1 MSAPGRPERELPP
14 ERIGAEGSITSPRLP
29 LPEETLRGSRLP
41 VLASGVVIA
50 FITGFTLYIAKNVLV
65 PIVLGILAVYVVLGM
80 LRVLERPVLGG
91 RRLPASAR
99 YTLTLAGIGA
109 ALFALGYLLMGTMDH
124 ALAAAPRYQKSLLDA
139 VQRGAALLNIERE
152 PTWATLREALLSQ
165 INVQRLVS
173 TALASVSSILGSF
186 VVVFLYATF
195 LLIERRVFA
204 DKVAAM
210 SDDPRAVARIRG
222 VIANINARVGSYLA
236 MKTLLSVVLALVSW
250 AVMRVMGLELAGFWA
265 VVTGLLNFI
274 PYLGTF
280 ISIALPVA
288 MAVVQFGDLGSVL
301 ALLAALAV
309 VQFVIGN
316 FIDPYV
322 MGNSLNLSPVAILAS
337 LTVWSGL
344 WGIAGAFLAV
354 PVTAIMVI
362 VFSEFPGTRPVAI
375 LLSQRPPEKSSAA
388 I

>member
-1 MSAPGRPERELPP
+1 MSANPNRPLHEGLP
-14 ERIGAEGSITSPRLP
+14 RA
-29 LPEETLRGSRLP
+29 SRLP

-50 FITGFTLYIAKNVLV
+50 FIAGFTLYIAKNVLV
-65 PIVLGILAVYVVLGM
+65 PIVLGILVVYVVLGM
-80 LRVLERPVLGG
+80 LRALERPVLGG

-109 ALFALGYLLMGTMDH
+109 AFFALGYLMMSTMDH
-124 ALAAAPRYQKSLLDA
+124 ALAAAPRYQQSLLDA
-139 VQRGAALLNIERE
+139 AQRGAAMLNIERE
-152 PTWATLREALLSQ
+152 PTWATLREAVLSQ
-165 INVQRLVS
+165 INVQRLAS
-173 TALASVSSILGSF
+173 GALASVSSVLGSF
-186 VVVFLYATF
+186 VVVFLYTTF
-195 LLIERRVFA
+195 LLLERRVFA
-204 DKVAAM
+204 DKIAAM

-250 AVMRVMGLELAGFWA
+250 VVMRVMGLELAGFWA
-265 VVTGLLNFI
+265 VITGLLNFI

-280 ISIALPVA
+280 ISVALPVL
-288 MAVVQFGDLGSVL
+288 MAIVQFGDLGSVL
-301 ALLAALAV
+301 ALLAALSV

-362 VFSEFPGTRPVAI
+362 VLSEFAGTRPVAI
-375 LLSQRPPEKSSAA
+375 LLSQRPPEKPAPA
-388 I
+388 YNPPVIGE

>member
-1 MSAPGRPERELPP
+1 MSA
-14 ERIGAEGSITSPRLP
+14 SPRPPLNEGLP
-29 LPEETLRGSRLP
+29 RASRLP
-41 VLASGVVIA
+41 ILASGVVIA
-50 FITGFTLYIAKNVLV
+50 FIVGFTLYIAKNVLV

-91 RRLPASAR
+91 RRLPLSMR
-99 YTLTLAGIGA
+99 YTLALAGIGA
-109 ALFALGYLLMGTMDH
+109 ALFALGYLFMSTMDH
-124 ALAAAPRYQKSLLDA
+124 ALAQAPRYQQSLLDA

-152 PTWATLREALLSQ
+152 PTWATLRETLLSQ
-165 INVQRLVS
+165 INVQRLASGAV
-173 TALASVSSILGSF
+173 ASVSSILGSF
-186 VVVFLYATF
+186 VVVFLYVAF
-195 LLIERRVFA
+195 LLLERRVFA
-204 DKVAAM
+204 DKIAAM
-210 SDDPRAVARIRG
+210 SEDPRAVARIRG
-222 VIANINARVGSYLA
+222 VIASINARVGSYLA
-236 MKTLLSVVLALVSW
+236 MKTLLSVVLAVVSW

-280 ISIALPVA
+280 ISVALPVL
-288 MAVVQFGDLGSVL
+288 MGVVQFGDLGTVL
-301 ALLAALAV
+301 ALLAALSV

-362 VFSEFPGTRPVAI
+362 VLSEFPGTRPVAI
-375 LLSQRPPEKSSAA
+375 LLSQRPPDRAA
-388 I
+388 GSV

>member
-1 MSAPGRPERELPP
+1 MSAMPRSPMPEGTLS
-14 ERIGAEGSITSPRLP
+14 GARLP
-29 LPEETLRGSRLP
+29 L
-41 VLASGVVIA
+41 LASGVVIA
-50 FITGFTLYIAKNVLV
+50 FVAGVTMYLAKNVLV
-65 PIVLGILAVYVVLGM
+65 PIVLGILAVYVVVGM
-80 LRVLERPVLGG
+80 LRVLERASVAGY
-91 RRLPASAR
+91 RLPMWIR

-109 ALFALGYLLMGTMDH
+109 AFFALGYLVMSTADH
-124 ALAAAPRYQKSLLDA
+124 ALALAPHYQQSLLEALQRAA
-139 VQRGAALLNIERE
+139 VMLNIERE
-152 PTWATLREALLSQ
+152 PTWATLRASRRAQ
-165 INVQRLVS
+165 VNIQRV
-173 TALASVSSILGSF
+173 ARPAVSSITGILGSF
-186 VVVFLYATF
+186 VVVFLYVAF
-195 LLIERRVFA
+195 LLVERRGFDA
-204 DKVAAM
+204 KIAAI

-222 VIANINARVGSYLA
+222 VIENINARVGSYLA

-250 AVMRVMGLELAGFWA
+250 AVMRLMGLELAGFWA

-274 PYLGTF
+274 PYIGTV
-280 ISIALPVA
+280 ISIALPVL
-288 MAVVQFGDLGSVL
+288 MALVQFSDLGSVL

-362 VFSEFPGTRPVAI
+362 VLSEFAGTRPVAV
-375 LLSQRPPEKSSAA
+375 LLSRTGEV
-388 I
+388 